1 MVLLLI
7 SSRYGRFPMFW
18 QDLKEWENWN
28 EVKKIYMKEKEKQ
41 ELKADRR
48 RKREDRWGEAK
59 KRIAL
64 SRWDQDEREVDPGL
78 PVAIAASV
86 ISIEELQIIELRMKM
101 QEITNKIET
110 VEEEDRKS
118 VV

>member
-41 ELKADRR
+41 ELKA
-48 RKREDRWGEAK
+48 
-59 KRIAL
+59 I
-64 SRWDQDEREVDPGL
+64 
-78 PVAIAASV
+78 
-86 ISIEELQIIELRMKM
+86 
-101 QEITNKIET
+101 
-110 VEEEDRKS
+110 VEENEKTDGEKQRN
-118 VV
+118 V